1 MCRTSFHGDDMHVL
15 MGIQWAPESS
25 TGGEGGGIQR
35 GDAEGG
41 GIHTTSHYQNDHI
54 KQLIKSAM

>member
-41 GIHTTSHYQNDHI
+41 GNTHYVTLSERSHQTID
-54 KQLIKSAM
+54 